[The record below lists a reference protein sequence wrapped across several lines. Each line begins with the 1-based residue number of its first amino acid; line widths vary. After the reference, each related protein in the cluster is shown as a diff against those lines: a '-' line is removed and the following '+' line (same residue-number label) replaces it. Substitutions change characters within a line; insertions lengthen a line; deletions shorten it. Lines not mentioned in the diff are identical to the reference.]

1 MASLPGG
8 YGIRPYS
15 LPLAP
20 LCEGAPPAG
29 GGGENC
35 TAARNISGYGKVLS
49 LRPFG
54 APLPLW
60 RKRHLPRIGGAC
72 LAEGGQ
78 RVKKHRLFYIENV
91 GATIGRPPAWRSN
104 ALSEMAFLQGI
115 RARASNA
122 RPYRSF
128 STVCPKGYRAVV
140 SHYYYDAIRL
150 ILQ

>member
-1 MASLPGG
+1 MVARGRLRQWQTFRADMESAPTVSPWPPLRGGSARRRWGRELYGCPKYFGLWQCSLP
-8 YGIRPYS
+8 P
-15 LPLAP
+15 PLR
-20 LCEGAPPAG
+20 G
-29 GGGENC
+29 
-35 TAARNISGYGKVLS
+35 TA
-49 LRPFG
+49 
-54 APLPLW
+54 
-60 RKRHLPRIGGAC
+60 

-78 RVKKHRLFYIENV
+78 RVKKHRLCYIENV

-104 ALSEMAFLQGI
+104 ALSGMAFLQGI

-128 STVCPKGYRAVV
+128 STVCPKGYRAVF